1 MNYHRV
7 CSKSNTMGTTCG
19 AGTAYPSGVLKPIPD
34 VSCGSCYSIFS
45 FWLVFCR
52 SMFVLLFS
60 VIALTVLRITASDY
74 PFDIFK
80 LFVNDINL
88 DITYKFNN
96 SHQC

>member
-1 MNYHRV
+1 MPHVEQELLTLPGYLSSSPIVRV
-7 CSKSNTMGTTCG
+7 IRVTRSL
-19 AGTAYPSGVLKPIPD
+19 VL
-34 VSCGSCYSIFS
+34 
-45 FWLVFCR
+45 WLVFCR
-52 SMFVLLFS
+52 SMFVLLLS
-60 VIALTVLRITASDY
+60 VIALTVLITASDY